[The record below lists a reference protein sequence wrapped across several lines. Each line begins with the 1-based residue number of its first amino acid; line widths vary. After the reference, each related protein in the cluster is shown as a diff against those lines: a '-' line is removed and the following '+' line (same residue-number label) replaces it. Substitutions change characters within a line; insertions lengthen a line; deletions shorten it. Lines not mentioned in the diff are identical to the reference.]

1 MYEQVL
7 IEAAARDYSRL
18 HQDNPSIED
27 AFAEGARWM
36 AAFKRSSFEPA
47 YLCSGS
53 ASLYSGWWPVHR
65 SLQMAAIT
73 LSEVTSVIWHK
84 ASCVPAEEQAIVYV
98 TKNNKI
104 GMLVHANVESW
115 DWYVEKYSIVSWCY
129 SAHLLPKGDKK

>member
-73 LSEVTSVIWHK
+73 LSEVTSVI
-84 ASCVPAEEQAIVYV
+84 
-98 TKNNKI
+98 
-104 GMLVHANVESW
+104 
-115 DWYVEKYSIVSWCY
+115 
-129 SAHLLPKGDKK
+129 